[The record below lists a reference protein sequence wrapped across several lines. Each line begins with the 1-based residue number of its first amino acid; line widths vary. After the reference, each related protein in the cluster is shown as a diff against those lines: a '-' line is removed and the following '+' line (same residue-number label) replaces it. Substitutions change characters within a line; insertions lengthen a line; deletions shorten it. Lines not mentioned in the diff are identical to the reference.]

1 MKRIFF
7 FALVALAFVSINME
21 RRAPASHAVFA
32 QQERKGEAKASA
44 VAVDASPVVVRE
56 LDLEGLKKLLQRDG
70 TKSPARPRL
79 INFWATW
86 CVPCREEFPDL
97 LHIEADY
104 SKRGLEMIFISMDD
118 PADIKT
124 VVPEFLREMKA
135 EKIPTYLLNVPDP
148 IPAIEAVDAKWE
160 GAIALPITFLFDAQ
174 GKLVFK
180 TTGRVKPAELRPLLD
195 SITKN

>member
-7 FALVALAFVSINME
+7 FTLAALALVSINME
-21 RRAPASHAVFA
+21 RRAPQTHAVFA
-32 QQERKGEAKASA
+32 QQERKGEAKASVV
-44 VAVDASPVVVRE
+44 VADAPPVVVRE
-56 LDLEGLKKLLQRDG
+56 IDLEGLKKLLQRDAK
-70 TKSPARPRL
+70 TLARPRL

-97 LHIEADY
+97 LQIEADY
-104 SKRGLEMIFISMDD
+104 NKRGLEMIFISMDD
-118 PADIKT
+118 PTDIKT

-135 EKIPTYLLNVPDP
+135 EKISTYLLNVPDP
-148 IPAIEAVDAKWE
+148 IPAIEAVDAQWE

-180 TTGRVKPAELRPLLD
+180 TTGRIKPAELRSLLD
-195 SITKN
+195 TIFKN